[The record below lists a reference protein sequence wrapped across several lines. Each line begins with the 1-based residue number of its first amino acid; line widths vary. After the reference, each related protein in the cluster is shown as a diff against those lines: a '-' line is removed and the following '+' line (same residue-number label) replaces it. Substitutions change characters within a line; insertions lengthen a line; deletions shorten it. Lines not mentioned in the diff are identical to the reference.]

1 MDTLVFKTDQLWL
14 EENLSWFKSLIAQLE
29 DVSIWEL
36 VVLKLN
42 LMVLFFLAVDVHVFL
57 GFERLHGAVLFFN
70 IANYLELSRC
80 VECITRA
87 S

>member
-1 MDTLVFKTDQLWL
+1 MDTWVFKTDQLWL
-14 EENLSWFKSLIAQLE
+14 EENLSCLRSLTAQLK

-36 VVLKLN
+36 VVPRFN
-42 LMVLFFLAVDVHVFL
+42 LMVLFFLAVDVHVFF
-57 GFERLHGAVLFFN
+57 GFESLHVAVLFFN

-80 VECITRA
+80 VECTTRA